1 MNLFELQ
8 AKLGLDTSE
17 YEQGIEGAKS
27 KLTGIKDVFA
37 GSFLADLAKQ
47 GLNFAVDFGK
57 QAVQMASDLAEVQN
71 VVDVTFGDGAD
82 QINVWAKNLKGSFG
96 IGELSAKKFS
106 GTMGAML
113 KSMGMTD
120 EETMKMSTSLVEL
133 TADMASFYNLGHEE
147 AFQKIRAG
155 ISGETEPLKQLGINM
170 SVANLEAY
178 ALSQGID
185 KTYSSMTQAEQA
197 TLRYNYLLSATAG
210 AQGDFARTSESY
222 SNQVKLF
229 QENVNTIMAQAGQV
243 VIDII
248 NPVLQTINEALADL
262 TKETVE
268 EQIAGVEKSEQQ
280 ELLETDLKKAR
291 ADTLIDTLEE
301 LSQKTE
307 LSEYETKLWESALQE
322 LVATFPE
329 LASHIDL
336 ANNSIITSTDEIREN
351 TEAAWQNAREKA
363 KIRALEQKEQIRAT
377 ALESYADA
385 QLAFDLRQA
394 EANYYQGLWEAEER
408 KQQESF
414 EALVAEREAFLRE
427 YFGVEELDVRQQ
439 STAIDYA
446 RKNQYTADQSV
457 KKEFEDA
464 VAAREEARKSLLK
477 SEEEY
482 ETANKAYT
490 ETAAAMEALVEK
502 TNEEKAATEAAAE
515 AQNAYNTALENEV
528 KAFETVEKA
537 WESVKQHRD
546 ETYNQMRESLKNGTN
561 DLWGVVADLTEIDI
575 NKSMETARAN
585 MSKNMAFYAEY
596 ATNLRNAQ
604 RAGVDEGLLA
614 ELAREQTAENYAL
627 LEYLYNQANPKEINE
642 LNVSWRNLQTAKDS
656 LATTMTD
663 ASLAVDEGYASMVD
677 TAQKAVEELNQYEA
691 ARQNA
696 MDTGAGVTDGL
707 AAAIPEI
714 EAKVQQI
721 NAIIQSVGATPI
733 SLDFGI
739 TGVPSAS
746 AGLAGVFESACA
758 NGVRRGLSGQ
768 KIGIDTRGLSG
779 ALAAPISAA
788 IIRKSVEGRY
798 G

>member
-17 YEQGIEGAKS
+17 YEQGIEGAKG
-27 KLTGIKDVFA
+27 KLTGLKDVFA

-47 GLNFAVDFGK
+47 GLNFAVDVGK

-82 QINVWAKNLKGSFG
+82 KINVWAKNLKSSFG
-96 IGELSAKKFS
+96 IGELSAKRFS

-120 EETMKMSTSLVEL
+120 EETMEMSTSLVEL
-133 TADMASFYNLGHEE
+133 TADMASFYNLDHEE

-178 ALSQGID
+178 AMSQGIT
-185 KTYSSMTQAEQA
+185 KAYNAMTQAEQA
-197 TLRYNYLLSATAG
+197 TLRYNYLLSTTAG

-268 EQIAGVEKSEQQ
+268 EQIAGAEKSEQE
-280 ELLETDLKKAR
+280 ELREADLKKNR
-291 ADTLIDTLEE
+291 AETLIDTLDE

-307 LSEYETKLWESALQE
+307 LSEYETKLWESALKE

-336 ANNSIITSTDEIREN
+336 ANKSILTSTDEIREN

-363 KIRALEQKEQIRAT
+363 KIRALEQKEQVRAA
-377 ALESYADA
+377 ALEAAADA
-385 QLAFDLRQA
+385 ELQLLLAEGEKRVYESEYQSALRRVGKEIGTTDLQKIESLSFA
-394 EANYYQGLWEAEER
+394 ELISIGESGHSVIDAWNNLQRIENDIKNKKSAVEKATGEYILAADNYSQTEALMAGIVEKHEAE
-408 KQQESF
+408 
-414 EALVAEREAFLRE
+414 V
-427 YFGVEELDVRQQ
+427 
-439 STAIDYA
+439 
-446 RKNQYTADQSV
+446 
-457 KKEFEDA
+457 
-464 VAAREEARKSLLK
+464 
-477 SEEEY
+477 
-482 ETANKAYT
+482 
-490 ETAAAMEALVEK
+490 
-502 TNEEKAATEAAAE
+502 AATEAATE
-515 AQNAYNTALENEV
+515 AQNAYNEALENEV
-528 KAFETVEKA
+528 KVFETVEKA
-537 WESVKQHRD
+537 WESVKKHRD
-546 ETYNQMRESLKNGTN
+546 DTYNQMRESLKNGTN

-575 NKSMETARAN
+575 NKSMETAQAN

-604 RAGVDEGLLA
+604 RAGVNEGLLA

-627 LEYLYNQANPKEINE
+627 LEYLYTQANPQEINQ
-642 LNVSWRNLQTAKDS
+642 LNESWKHLQSTKDS

-663 ASLAVDEGYASMVD
+663 ATLAVDEGYAGMVD
-677 TAQKAVEELNQYEA
+677 AAQKAVDELNQYEA

-733 SLDFGI
+733 TLDFGI

-746 AGLAGVFESACA
+746 VGFAGVLESACA
-758 NGVRRGLSGQ
+758 NGVRRGLAGQ
-768 KIGIDTRGLSG
+768 KIGVDTRGLSG
-779 ALAAPISAA
+779 ALVAPISAA
-788 IIRKSVEGRY
+788 IVRQSIEGRY

>member
-17 YEQGIEGAKS
+17 YEEGIEGAKG
-27 KLTGIKDVFA
+27 KLTGLKDVFA

-47 GLNFAVDFGK
+47 GLNFAVDVGK

-82 QINVWAKNLKGSFG
+82 KINVWAKNLKSSFG
-96 IGELSAKKFS
+96 IGELSAKRFS

-120 EETMKMSTSLVEL
+120 EETMEMSTSLVEL
-133 TADMASFYNLGHEE
+133 TADMASFYNLEHEE

-178 ALSQGID
+178 AMSQGIT
-185 KTYSSMTQAEQA
+185 KAYNAMTQAEQA

-210 AQGDFARTSESY
+210 AQGDFARTSDGY
-222 SNQVKLF
+222 SNSVKTF

-268 EQIAGVEKSEQQ
+268 EQIAGVEKSEQE
-280 ELLETDLKKAR
+280 ELREADLKKNR
-291 ADTLIDTLEE
+291 AETLIGVLDE
-301 LSQKTE
+301 LSKKTE
-307 LSEYETKLWESALQE
+307 LSEYETKLWENALQE

-329 LASHIDL
+329 LAAHIDL
-336 ANNSIITSTDEIREN
+336 ANNSIITSTEEIREN

-377 ALESYADA
+377 ALEAAATAKLEYDLANAEFNFYQQQYEDA
-385 QLAFDLRQA
+385 LQNF
-394 EANYYQGLWEAEER
+394 
-408 KQQESF
+408 KQQYG
-414 EALVAEREAFLRE
+414 VDRTTAERNLGYYGDPGEQAL
-427 YFGVEELDVRQQ
+427 ELSFMMD
-439 STAIDYA
+439 
-446 RKNQYTADQSV
+446 
-457 KKEFEDA
+457 DA
-464 VAAREEARKSLLK
+464 EKA
-477 SEEEY
+477 
-482 ETANKAYT
+482 ANKAKKAYD
-490 ETAAAMEALVEK
+490 EKMAEFATADDEYKKTSAILDSLVQEH
-502 TNEEKAATEAAAE
+502 EEEAAAVE
-515 AQNAYNTALENEV
+515 ASTQAQNDYNTALENEV

-561 DLWGVVADLTEIDI
+561 DLWGVVADLSEIDI
-575 NKSMETARAN
+575 NKSMETARVN

-627 LEYLYNQANPKEINE
+627 LEYLYTQANPKEINQ

-677 TAQKAVEELNQYEA
+677 AAQKAVDELNQYEA

-696 MDTGAGVTDGL
+696 IDTGAGVTDGL
-707 AAAIPEI
+707 SAAIPEI
-714 EAKVQQI
+714 EAKVQEI

-733 SLDFGI
+733 NVDLGV
-739 TGVPSAS
+739 TGAPSANAVF
-746 AGLAGVFESACA
+746 AGQIENAVAS
-758 NGVRRGLSGQ
+758 GVRTGLSGQ

-779 ALAAPISAA
+779 ALAPSISAA
-788 IIRKSVEGRY
+788 IARQTVEGRY